1 MEIPD
6 FHKEED
12 RVKYEN
18 DILSPFPSADG
29 GAPTLPA
36 CSHPDFRPSEDQVKR
51 YLQIVS
57 PSEADPA

>member
-29 GAPTLPA
+29 GAPPSLPA
-36 CSHPDFRPSEDQVKR
+36 RTWISVRR
-51 YLQIVS
+51 RIR
-57 PSEADPA
+57 